1 MAAGHGPVGT
11 GGIGVT
17 ELAKVLLVVL
27 LAVIG
32 GYVSLDMAA
41 SMTGAGAAK
50 SGVWRSWPQAD
61 AREGGLY
68 ARYHHLRQG
77 ELPFSRFLGRRFEAA
92 TDDDGNA
99 LKGGCRYVVEGTLP
113 PSRFWTLAL
122 YPLEDAGKENVAR
135 ASWVAAEDA
144 LPDRKGRL
152 RIVIDARMRPG
163 TWLRP
168 PVEED
173 ERFMIVLRLYGLN
186 PLVRD
191 RTDMPL
197 PLKIRREAC

>member
-1 MAAGHGPVGT
+1 MVQPEE

-17 ELAKVLLVVL
+17 ELAKVLLVIL
-27 LAVIG
+27 LAALG
-32 GYVSLDMAA
+32 GYVSVDMAA
-41 SMTGAGAAK
+41 SMAGRGVKGGGA
-50 SGVWRSWPQAD
+50 WQSWPQAD

-77 ELPFSRFLGRRFEAA
+77 ELPFSRFLGRRFEAR

-122 YPLEDAGKENVAR
+122 YPLQDAGREAEPQ

-144 LPDRKGRL
+144 LPNRKGRL
-152 RIVIDARMRPG
+152 RIVIDSRMRPG
-163 TWLRP
+163 TWLRA

-191 RTDMPL
+191 RADMAL
-197 PLKIRREAC
+197 PLKIRRESC